1 MKLKPCPF
9 CGAIPKENTT
19 GGRKPPQEDFMP
31 YVVIRCENAGCCAN
45 VSTEGFEK
53 TAERA
58 WNTRAG
64 EPAEEKTAHWD
75 INTDGYYPFCSHLPS
90 AAKAADHKA
99 AAIMAHYGAEKQLVV
114 LAEECGELIQEC
126 CKCLRLGIPFSEDM
140 VYEMADVIVM
150 IKEFK
155 AVFPEYYLDKLEET
169 IRFKLQRQIERIENE
184 LGHEHKA

>member
-1 MKLKPCPF
+1 MSMAKL
-9 CGAIPKENTT
+9 
-19 GGRKPPQEDFMP
+19 D
-31 YVVIRCENAGCCAN
+31 YY
-45 VSTEGFEK
+45 K
-53 TAERA
+53 TAENLVQHAINNVEIEGKSVNEWINEISKRLKNSA
-58 WNTRAG
+58 LA
-64 EPAEEKTAHWD
+64 AE
-75 INTDGYYPFCSHLPS
+75 
-90 AAKAADHKA
+90 
-99 AAIMAHYGAEKQLVV
+99 IMNHYGAEKQLVI